1 MKKFFSDFK
10 KFISRG
16 NIVDMSVGVI
26 IGSAFS
32 AIVTAL
38 TNKII
43 MPLINLLLSLG
54 GTNGLET
61 AYTILKP
68 VYDAD
73 GALDLTKSIY
83 IDWGAFITAILNFFL
98 IAMVLFLI
106 LKLMMQAKGVWTK
119 TVKANPTR
127 AERKELK
134 ANGVNMKDWSEVLKA
149 TAALRESKKP
159 VPAPPKPTQEQL
171 LTEILAELKKQ
182 NEAKQAVEPAPVEA
196 AAEEKVEEKTEEKAE
211 EAEKPKKAKRKSK
224 KEEA

>member
-73 GALDLTKSIY
+73 GALDLSKSIY

-98 IAMVLFLI
+98 IALVLFLI
-106 LKLMMQAKGVWTK
+106 LRIMMRAKGLWTK
-119 TVKANPTR
+119 TIKANPTR

-134 ANGVNMKDWSEVLKA
+134 ASGVNMKDWGEVLKA

-171 LTEILAELKKQ
+171 LTDILAELKKQ
-182 NEAKQAVEPAPVEA
+182 NELKEEKEQVVAVEAEKTEEKTVE
-196 AAEEKVEEKTEEKAE
+196 EEKVEEK
-211 EAEKPKKAKRKSK
+211 PKKTRKKTK
-224 KEEA
+224 KEE

>member
-73 GALDLTKSIY
+73 GVLDLTKSIY

-134 ANGVNMKDWSEVLKA
+134 ANGVNMKDWGEVLKA

-182 NEAKQAVEPAPVEA
+182 NEEKPVEVA
-196 AAEEKVEEKTEEKAE
+196 QVEVPTEEKVEEKTQETEKQ
-211 EAEKPKKAKRKSK
+211 KKAKRKSK

>member
-1 MKKFFSDFK
+1 MKRFFSDFK

-73 GALDLTKSIY
+73 GALDLSKSIY

-98 IAMVLFLI
+98 IALVLFLI
-106 LKLMMQAKGVWTK
+106 LRIMMRAKGLWTK
-119 TVKANPTR
+119 TIKANPTR

-134 ANGVNMKDWSEVLKA
+134 ASGVNMKDWGEVLKA

-171 LTEILAELKKQ
+171 LTDILAELKKQ
-182 NEAKQAVEPAPVEA
+182 NELKEEKEQVVAVEAEKTEEKTVEA
-196 AAEEKVEEKTEEKAE
+196 EKVEEK
-211 EAEKPKKAKRKSK
+211 PKKTRKKTK
-224 KEEA
+224 KEE

>member
-32 AIVTAL
+32 AIVTSL
-38 TNKII
+38 TDKII

-68 VYDAD
+68 VYDAE
-73 GALDLTKSIY
+73 GVLDLTKSIY

-98 IAMVLFLI
+98 IAVVLFLI

-134 ANGVNMKDWSEVLKA
+134 ANGVNMKDLGEVLKA
-149 TAALRESKKP
+149 TVALRESKKP
-159 VPAPPKPTQEQL
+159 IPAPPKPTQEQL
-171 LTEILAELKKQ
+171 LTEILSELKKQ
-182 NEAKQAVEPAPVEA
+182 NEVKEVENFPVENA
-196 AAEEKVEEKTEEKAE
+196 IEENVEKKTEEAE
-211 EAEKPKKAKRKSK
+211 NPKKTKRKSK